1 MKRLLPCLVL
11 CASLSAFAQDQ
22 TSSCV
27 PHDSNGDNII
37 GVSDLMDLLARF
49 GDSDID
55 EDGVWDSEDDCVG
68 IVDEC
73 GVCNGAGPNMVIIDT
88 ILVTYDSIY
97 VDQIDFWYVF
107 VVDSDTLF
115 TVTCDE
121 DEAYCSDMNACNW
134 QLYEDCDYSCVGC
147 MDPAAANFNPFA
159 ETSSN
164 CLFCDPGTFTIT
176 IEIAINEESPLTGVY
191 SISEIGNSSIY
202 AEGLFESSI
211 SDGTTAYEGVCI
223 PPGCYVLSYNIDGNE
238 NANSVSVYDQFGT
251 SYAENYPSMGA
262 VIIDFGTPCD

>member
-1 MKRLLPCLVL
+1 ML